1 MANSSPEGIELGKGS
16 KLLSMELS
24 INKEKVLSIKQ
35 EKKYTEEDLRKAID
49 FIPYHLE
56 HGNLVARLSDKDVED
71 FIKNLNNV

>member
-1 MANSSPEGIELGKGS
+1 MAQSSPEGIILGKGS
-16 KLLSMELS
+16 KLESIDLF

-56 HGNLVARLSDKDVED
+56 HGNLVARLSDKDIED
-71 FIKNLNNV
+71 FIKGLK

>member
-24 INKEKVLSIKQ
+24 INKEKVLSIKE

>member
-24 INKEKVLSIKQ
+24 VNKEKVLSIKQ

-71 FIKNLNNV
+71 FIKNLNNR

>member
-1 MANSSPEGIELGKGS
+1 MANSSPEGIELSKDS

-24 INKEKVLSIKQ
+24 INKEKVLSIKE

-56 HGNLVARLSDKDVED
+56 HGNLVARLSDKDIEK
-71 FIKNLNNV
+71 FIKTI

>member
-71 FIKNLNNV
+71 FIKNLNNR

>member
-24 INKEKVLSIKQ
+24 INKEKVLSIKE

-71 FIKNLNNV
+71 FIKNLKI